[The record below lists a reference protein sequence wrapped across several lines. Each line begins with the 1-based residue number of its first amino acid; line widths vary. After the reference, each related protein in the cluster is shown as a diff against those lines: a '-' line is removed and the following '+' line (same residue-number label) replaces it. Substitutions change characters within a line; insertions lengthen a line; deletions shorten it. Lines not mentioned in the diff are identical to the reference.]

1 MSMNPKVSILIPVY
15 KAEKFFAQC
24 LHSIFAQTYNN
35 IEFVFVNDATPDRS
49 MEILLQIMKEYPQRE
64 KQVVIIE
71 NERNRGV
78 AYTRNVLLNHATGDY
93 VYYVDSDDY
102 IEPDTIEVLVTTAT
116 KENADIVRCN
126 YFEYKNGTSIPVI
139 RSTEPDEDG
148 LIGQCMRG
156 KNKMNAMWLLLIR
169 RQLFATH
176 HLAFV
181 NDINGPEDI
190 MMTIKLFCSTNNV
203 AETEKP
209 LYHYRLDNSTSITH
223 NEISFRNHFLKA
235 VEQIIAFLKEK
246 GVYEKYYEQVLQLMF
261 TSKQHF
267 LINKNIRDIDKYI
280 NTFPESSHCYKLYNY
295 NSKQRLLFF
304 LAEHRVTV
312 ILKLIFKLI

>member
-1 MSMNPKVSILIPVY
+1 MNPKVSILIPVY
-15 KAEKFFAQC
+15 KAEKFFVQC
-24 LHSIFAQTYNN
+24 LHSVFTQTYEN
-35 IEFVFVNDATPDRS
+35 IEYVFVNDATPDSS
-49 MEILLQIMKEYPQRE
+49 MDILQQIVKTYPQRQ

-78 AYTRNVLLNHATGDY
+78 AYTRNVLLNNASGDFI
-93 VYYVDSDDY
+93 YYVDSDDF
-102 IEPDTIEVLVTTAT
+102 IEPDTIETLVTTAT
-116 KENADIVRCN
+116 IEKADIVRCN
-126 YFEYKNGTSIPVI
+126 YFEYVNGISTPVL
-139 RSTEPDEDG
+139 RNTEPDKDG

-203 AETEKP
+203 AETPKP

-223 NEISFRNHFLKA
+223 NELSFRNHFLLA
-235 VEQIIAFLKEK
+235 VEQIVTFLKEK
-246 GVYEKYYEQVLQLMF
+246 GVYEKYYDQALQLMF

-267 LINKNIRDIDKYI
+267 LINKRIRNIDKYI
-280 NTFPESSHCYKLYNY
+280 NTFPESSHCYRQYNY
-295 NSKQRLLFF
+295 SMKQQLLFF
-304 LAEHRVTV
+304 LAEHRMST
-312 ILKLIFKLI
+312 ILKIINKLI

>member
-1 MSMNPKVSILIPVY
+1 MTPKVSILIPVY
-15 KAEKFFAQC
+15 KAEHFFAQC
-24 LHSIFAQTYNN
+24 LHSVFNQTYEN
-35 IEFVFVNDATPDRS
+35 IEYVFVNDATPDSS
-49 MEILLQIMKEYPQRE
+49 MDILQQVVKTYPQRQ

-78 AYTRNVLLNHATGDY
+78 AYTRNVLLNNASGDFI
-93 VYYVDSDDY
+93 YYVDSDDF
-102 IEPDTIEVLVTTAT
+102 IEPDTIETLITTAT
-116 KENADIVRCN
+116 VEKSDIVRCN
-126 YFEYKNGTSIPVI
+126 YFEYYNGVSTPVL
-139 RSTEPDEDG
+139 RNTEPDEDG

-203 AETEKP
+203 AETPKP

-223 NEISFRNHFLKA
+223 NELSFRNHFLLA
-235 VEQIIAFLKEK
+235 VEQIVAFLKEK
-246 GVYEKYYEQVLQLMF
+246 GVYEKYYEQTLQLMF

-267 LINKNIRDIDKYI
+267 LINKKIRNIDKYI
-280 NTFPESSHCYKLYNY
+280 NTFPESSHCYRQYNY
-295 NSKQRLLFF
+295 SMKQQLLFF
-304 LAEHRVTV
+304 LAEHRMSN
-312 ILKLIFKLI
+312 ILKFINKLI